1 MSAIERIRKAD
12 SCRLFPAVLKLGE
25 EEIPVQVRLLSID
38 EMDAAL
44 SLISGRDRKKIVELL
59 AKEFV
64 DPETGENVFSPEDIR
79 QLTRNAF
86 NRVLDLF
93 FSANSGE
100 QEKKADRGGIFA
112 SRGGGAPALH
122 GAGTSGAN
130 LPAGT
135 GRLAAVSGGTRAKN
149 REDRLLLCA
158 ALRSARGVSRG

>member
-44 SLISGRDRKKIVELL
+44 SLISGRDRKKIVGLL

-100 QEKKADRGGIFA
+100 QEKK
-112 SRGGGAPALH
+112 S
-122 GAGTSGAN
+122 
-130 LPAGT
+130 
-135 GRLAAVSGGTRAKN
+135 
-149 REDRLLLCA
+149 
-158 ALRSARGVSRG
+158 